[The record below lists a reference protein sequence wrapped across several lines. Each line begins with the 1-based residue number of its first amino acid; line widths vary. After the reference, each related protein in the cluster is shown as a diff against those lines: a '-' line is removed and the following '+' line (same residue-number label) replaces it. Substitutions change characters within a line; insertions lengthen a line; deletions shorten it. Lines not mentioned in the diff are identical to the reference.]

1 MAILLYQIQGL
12 YMKRIYSKVF
22 FKCLLICLLVSSG
35 SGFQIAWAEPRIVQE
50 DLPSGLS
57 VTADYQQG
65 EGAKPAVLL
74 LHGFLQTRNFSTVT
88 SMNEELRDAG
98 YPTLVPTL
106 SLGVSNRKQSLQ
118 CEAIHTHTME
128 EDVAEIDF
136 WVNWLV
142 AKGHK
147 SVVLVGHS
155 YGSLQSLVYMTTYRH
170 AVVKKLV
177 AVSLVDV
184 DQAVG
189 KKANESQI
197 AEAKRLLEENSS
209 LLESYQIAFCQKYVA
224 PPAAFLSYLKWT
236 KELIFDALGSLGRD
250 VEVIIGS
257 NDHRMDSDWPR
268 QLQQIGVKIMTV
280 DGANHFFDGMFEF
293 DLNEQV
299 LNAVDEIA
307 EGRK

>member
-1 MAILLYQIQGL
+1 MVILLYQIQGL
-12 YMKRIYSKVF
+12 YMKRIYSGDF
-22 FKCLLICLLVSSG
+22 FKCMLMCLIVYVA
-35 SGFQIAWAEPRIVQE
+35 GFNSAWAEIIQKK
-50 DLPSGLS
+50 LPSGLL
-57 VTADYQQG
+57 VTAGYQQG
-65 EGAKPAVLL
+65 DAGKPAVLL
-74 LHGFLQTRNFSTVT
+74 LHGFLQTRHFSTVE
-88 SMNEELRDAG
+88 SMNGELGDAG
-98 YPTLVPTL
+98 YSTLTPTL

-142 AKGHK
+142 EKGHQ

-155 YGSLQSLVYMTTYRH
+155 YGSLQSLVYMNTHRH
-170 AVVKKLV
+170 ASVKKLV

-184 DQAVG
+184 DKAVG

-197 AEAKRLLEENSS
+197 AEAKRLLENNSS
-209 LLESYQIAFCQKYVA
+209 LLEKYQISFCQKYVA

-236 KELIFDALGSLGRD
+236 KELIFDALGSLGHD
-250 VEVIIGS
+250 VEVIMGG

-268 QLQQIGVKIMTV
+268 QLQQVGVNILIV

-299 LNAVDEIA
+299 LSAVASIKED
-307 EGRK
+307 RK